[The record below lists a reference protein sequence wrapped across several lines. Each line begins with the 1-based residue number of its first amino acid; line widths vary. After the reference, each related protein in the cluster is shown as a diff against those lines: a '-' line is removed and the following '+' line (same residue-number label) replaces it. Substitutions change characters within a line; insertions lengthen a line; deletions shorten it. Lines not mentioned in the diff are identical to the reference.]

1 MHKFCNN
8 LSPMLVV
15 KYVDKKQNPLLLYNQ
30 KSWILC
36 VFLLVFPDKITSQ
49 GTKLCWEDEK
59 LLQNLKESQRIQWV
73 LNPGLLGDSLISSPL
88 HHSFL
93 MVGVGKIYTN
103 VSHIVLNNK
112 KLLSFFWIHVP
123 KDEVIHGISQS
134 YAVPC
139 TREIYILRYQNSTH
153 VEPRF
158 FYLFGIFPCNTGV
171 QKCEP

>member
-1 MHKFCNN
+1 
-8 LSPMLVV
+8 MLTRNIIHFYYTIRIAEFYVCFHWYFPV
-15 KYVDKKQNPLLLYNQ
+15 KSRPKVRSFAGKMKICYKIKK
-30 KSWILC
+30 K
-36 VFLLVFPDKITSQ
+36 
-49 GTKLCWEDEK
+49 
-59 LLQNLKESQRIQWV
+59 SQRIQWV
-73 LNPGLLGDSLISSPL
+73 LNPGLLGDRLISSPL